1 MLAGIAGLDD
11 PYGSLPTWDILWFY
25 DAGATAQGLAPQYNH
40 PDGYR
45 QGNAALGHKVPSFPA
60 MKGYIYIYHVTPGQ
74 PLSNHSKQCASKY
87 SCCSSQAGHKGKE
100 FLMQTYP
107 FVSSPMKGFFLP
119 QVSRGQ
125 ENSKITGKT
134 SARLRKLLDTLQ
146 KCRYLSLLFWHA
158 PTGLQT
164 GSRVVILYTLFS
176 SLHFG
181 QLAPAPAHLHSAV
194 LEHASKSSS

>member
-1 MLAGIAGLDD
+1 M
-11 PYGSLPTWDILWFY
+11 ILWCWC
-25 DAGATAQGLAPQYNH
+25 DSTGPG
-40 PDGYR
+40 
-45 QGNAALGHKVPSFPA
+45 PSIQSPRWLQTG
-60 MKGYIYIYHVTPGQ
+60 KCSTRTQSPILPCYERIYIYISRYPRPASQ
-74 PLSNHSKQCASKY
+74 QSQQCASKY

-100 FLMQTYP
+100 FLMQTCP
-107 FVSSPMKGFFLP
+107 FVSSPIKGFFLP

-134 SARLRKLLDTLQ
+134 SARLQKLLDTLQ

>member
-60 MKGYIYIYHVTPGQ
+60 MKGYIYISRYPRPASQ
-74 PLSNHSKQCASKY
+74 QSQQCASKY

-100 FLMQTYP
+100 LLMQTCP
-107 FVSSPMKGFFLP
+107 FVSSPIKGFFLP

-125 ENSKITGKT
+125 ENSKSQEKPLPGYKNFWTHYRNAAISHFYFDMHRQAYRQEAEWLFYTLYSHHFI
-134 SARLRKLLDTLQ
+134 SA
-146 KCRYLSLLFWHA
+146 SLLQ
-158 PTGLQT
+158 LQHT
-164 GSRVVILYTLFS
+164 CTQLF
-176 SLHFG
+176 
-181 QLAPAPAHLHSAV
+181 
-194 LEHASKSSS
+194 